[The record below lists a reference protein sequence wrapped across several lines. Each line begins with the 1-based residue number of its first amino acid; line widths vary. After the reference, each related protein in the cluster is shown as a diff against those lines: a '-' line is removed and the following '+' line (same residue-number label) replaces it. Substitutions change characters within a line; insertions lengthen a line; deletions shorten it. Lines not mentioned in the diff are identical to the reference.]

1 LFIKIVSN
9 VYFEAA
15 TKEFEW
21 FMLKAILK

>member
-21 FMLKAILK
+21 FMLKAI